1 MKSIN
6 NIIKVSSLAVLLSG
20 AFASCNDFL
29 TVYPQDKITEET
41 FWEDKRDLEGVRYA
55 TYKQLASQVEKLIVW
70 GDLRSD
76 AYKQN
81 TVISSSQGNRDL
93 YRNIIQADI
102 DTTWSIYD
110 WSGIYSVIGYCNKV
124 IQHGDEVLEK
134 DKQFTAS
141 EWKQMKAEMVTMR
154 ALSYFYL
161 VRAFKNIPYTTK
173 VVNTDTEVE
182 YFEQMPALTVIDE
195 LIKDV
200 KSVENQARNRFTNT
214 QDTKGLITNGTINC
228 LLADMYL
235 WRASM
240 TESGYEDV
248 KNKKTKLETKLSK
261 FENDSI
267 NKYNTKLE
275 EEQAKPASEQDA
287 QKIEYYQQRLNE
299 INADISEM
307 KTDIEALEGTM
318 AQQDPAP
325 FYTASIEYAD
335 KAICKLGDQF
345 DEEQRNSP
353 MANRDNYI
361 SWVNAPMF
369 GRNAGIDFMYKN
381 TVDDAHHGYINMKAY
396 EEIFKQQNSN
406 ESFFELQFSSTDSRS
421 NNAVNSFW
429 GYSESAHLVS
439 TFSED
444 NRQDMRHWFSA
455 WKNIDGVK
463 NSVDWYCLKWMQAQP
478 IFEENIGKSDVKIS
492 VKATSDTYNNWIV
505 YRLSDALLIEAEAA
519 ACLGELGVNKD
530 ANETLCKKILRMV
543 NRRWYV
549 DVVSGGEIEFDLEKE
564 LRGTLQT
571 YESDFYTDNW
581 VTNVMKT
588 RKIEFMGEG
597 KRWFD
602 LVRWAERNNVG
613 ATKHETDPSKD
624 EDPGMVQMF
633 NTFMNGITGYETARN
648 RCVNMWGLYC
658 PIYDMEIKAYR
669 AGHAQDKI
677 SQNPIW
683 NKSKY
688 DR

>member
-1 MKSIN
+1 MKKFN

-200 KSVENQARNRFTNT
+200 KSVENQARNRFVNT
-214 QDTKGLITNGTINC
+214 EDTKGLITNGTIYC
-228 LLADMYL
+228 LLADMNL
-235 WRASM
+235 WRASL

-248 KNKKTKLETKLSK
+248 KNKKKKLETKLSK

-267 NKYNTKLE
+267 NEYNTKLE

-396 EEIFKQQNSN
+396 EE
-406 ESFFELQFSSTDSRS
+406 
-421 NNAVNSFW
+421 
-429 GYSESAHLVS
+429 
-439 TFSED
+439 
-444 NRQDMRHWFSA
+444 
-455 WKNIDGVK
+455 
-463 NSVDWYCLKWMQAQP
+463 LK
-478 IFEENIGKSDVKIS
+478 
-492 VKATSDTYNNWIV
+492 
-505 YRLSDALLIEAEAA
+505 
-519 ACLGELGVNKD
+519 
-530 ANETLCKKILRMV
+530 
-543 NRRWYV
+543 
-549 DVVSGGEIEFDLEKE
+549 
-564 LRGTLQT
+564 
-571 YESDFYTDNW
+571 
-581 VTNVMKT
+581 
-588 RKIEFMGEG
+588 RKF
-597 KRWFD
+597 
-602 LVRWAERNNVG
+602 L
-613 ATKHETDPSKD
+613 
-624 EDPGMVQMF
+624 
-633 NTFMNGITGYETARN
+633 
-648 RCVNMWGLYC
+648 
-658 PIYDMEIKAYR
+658 
-669 AGHAQDKI
+669 
-677 SQNPIW
+677 
-683 NKSKY
+683 
-688 DR
+688 